1 MDTLFGGNE
10 GIWEIAAAFL
20 AAGVLVLLAA
30 LALLRIRGHRYP
42 YEARPLLTKREYG
55 FYCLLRREADARG
68 LLICPKVGLKD
79 LIGVTARNN
88 YMKYFRPIAQKHI
101 DFVICDQNLRVL
113 FAIELDDSSHDTKEA
128 RKRDHFK
135 DQALRAAR
143 IPLKRVRDF
152 DEGVVRGLFR

>member
-1 MDTLFGGNE
+1 MNILFGENA
-10 GIWEIAAAFL
+10 GIWGAVAVFL
-20 AAGVLVLLAA
+20 AAAVLA
-30 LALLRIRGHRYP
+30 LAVFWVGQRIMGHRYP

-79 LIGVTARNN
+79 LIGVTAKNN

-113 FAIELDDSSHDTKEA
+113 FAIELDDSSHDTKDA